1 MKPVRC
7 RSVTWALVHLMTIQ
21 PLAPVLRTGRWP
33 FWEMISMLTSWNPC
47 CSTVAPGQRGS
58 AAPCAHGYGW
68 CEANAS
74 RGACVAAEQPSGAT
88 EGKELLWWVNS
99 HCGTTWV
106 KITLSD
112 YWPSKC
118 RLVLA
123 LPGMH
128 QNPLLPVWILSESQ
142 CMIRGVIGIT
152 GITRIMLLE
161 MPEVVSTLICKK
173 SPACAT
179 NKSLDFVIHFINL
192 FGQMVWCWRN
202 TTFLGA
208 GAPRR
213 KLFSSSPAGSRCFVS
228 A

>member
-1 MKPVRC
+1 
-7 RSVTWALVHLMTIQ
+7 MTIQ

-88 EGKELLWWVNS
+88 EGKELLWWVDS
-99 HCGTTWV
+99 HCGTAWV
-106 KITLSD
+106 KITFSD

-161 MPEVVSTLICKK
+161 MPEVVSTLIYKK
-173 SPACAT
+173 LPACAT
-179 NKSLDFVIHFINL
+179 NKSLDSRLCHRFYQPFWANGLMLKKHYISRS
-192 FGQMVWCWRN
+192 W
-202 TTFLGA
+202 T
-208 GAPRR
+208 PRR
-213 KLFSSSPAGSRCFVS
+213 KLFSSSPAGSRCFFS